1 MWGSSDG
8 PSSHEL
14 LYHACAGA
22 SAGGVIVSSL
32 KQIIKDEGFRGLYRG
47 LSPTILALFPNWA
60 VYFTVYNM
68 LKGVLHSNANSA
80 NQLSIGANIVA
91 ASGAGA
97 ATAVVTNPL
106 WVVKTRLQTQA
117 MRPGVVPYRGIFSA
131 LTRISCEEG
140 IRGLYSGLLPA
151 LAGVS
156 HVAIQFPT
164 YEKIKAYLAEKDN
177 TTIDKLS
184 AGNLAIASS
193 ISKVVASTLTYPH
206 EVVRSRLQ
214 EQGQVRLTP
223 RSYEGVIDCTRKVF
237 HKEGLAG
244 FYRGCATNLLRT
256 TPAAAITFTSYEMI
270 HRFLNQVFPPEL
282 NSHDQNLNTKSNNGD

>member
-1 MWGSSDG
+1 
-8 PSSHEL
+8 
-14 LYHACAGA
+14 
-22 SAGGVIVSSL
+22 
-32 KQIIKDEGFRGLYRG
+32 
-47 LSPTILALFPNWA
+47 
-60 VYFTVYNM
+60 
-68 LKGVLHSNANSA
+68 
-80 NQLSIGANIVA
+80 
-91 ASGAGA
+91 
-97 ATAVVTNPL
+97 
-106 WVVKTRLQTQA
+106 

-206 EVVRSRLQ
+206 EGPEVFMFETFLSTLSQKYLVLSGLWLGLHSGRAVGFRREPSLLQTKTCVTFGPTPCEGQLDVHVILYVWVVRSRLQ

>member
-1 MWGSSDG
+1 M
-8 PSSHEL
+8 PEI
-14 LYHACAGA
+14 
-22 SAGGVIVSSL
+22 AGGFIDGEDTGHFKLNELSQAQKTLEMFPIPVKEEIPFFEGEIQNYDSTKIWGLMAAKKVDALEERLEGEMSQIKATMKDRISS
-32 KQIIKDEGFRGLYRG
+32 
-47 LSPTILALFPNWA
+47 
-60 VYFTVYNM
+60 
-68 LKGVLHSNANSA
+68 
-80 NQLSIGANIVA
+80 
-91 ASGAGA
+91 
-97 ATAVVTNPL
+97 
-106 WVVKTRLQTQA
+106 VKT
-117 MRPGVVPYRGIFSA
+117 
-131 LTRISCEEG
+131 
-140 IRGLYSGLLPA
+140 SGLLPA